1 MTRHKLHTLK
11 LATGSSWISKW
22 WINVVELCSRS
33 DRSSLA
39 TTLHVGWIS
48 WIGWIGLGG
57 FHQFKTIFGFVPY
70 SYFSSYIFVLYMHLF
85 MFFFQHSS
93 CTPFGLI
100 CFNHR
105 TSRQGPHCQHFRLQV
120 FGFFGTPMAEAL
132 RKSQH
137 GEHLNAMKV
146 GSEKL
151 WSGATWES
159 PLNQFMPGG
168 TGKVWPFTDSCRKM
182 GANYAETQG
191 GTILGMGGLIQVHLK
206 IGGSTFQALGFA
218 IRIFHKRWSV
228 SVS

>member
-1 MTRHKLHTLK
+1 MQLH
-11 LATGSSWISKW
+11 
-22 WINVVELCSRS
+22 LCS
-33 DRSSLA
+33 
-39 TTLHVGWIS
+39 LHASIHV
-48 WIGWIGLGG
+48 
-57 FHQFKTIFGFVPY
+57 F
-70 SYFSSYIFVLYMHLF
+70 FSIHLVNPLWVDLL
-85 MFFFQHSS
+85 H
-93 CTPFGLI
+93 
-100 CFNHR
+100 HR

-146 GSEKL
+146 GCEKL

-191 GTILGMGGLIQVHLK
+191 GKILGMGGLIQVHLK
-206 IGGSTFQALGFA
+206 MGGLDIPGVGFCYTY
-218 IRIFHKRWSV
+218 IS
-228 SVS
+228 

>member
-11 LATGSSWISKW
+11 LATGSSWICKW

-48 WIGWIGLGG
+48 WIGYIGVGG
-57 FHQFKTIFGFVPY
+57 FHQFKTIFEFVPY
-70 SYFSSYIFVLYMHLF
+70 SYFCSYIFVLYMHLF
-85 MFFFQHSS
+85 MFFSAFILYPLWVDLLH
-93 CTPFGLI
+93 P
-100 CFNHR
+100 R

-120 FGFFGTPMAEAL
+120 FGFFGTAMAEAL

-191 GTILGMGGLIQVHLK
+191 GKILGMGGVDSGASK
-206 IGGSTFQALGFA
+206 NGGLDIPGVGFYYTF
-218 IRIFHKRWSV
+218 IS
-228 SVS
+228 

>member
-1 MTRHKLHTLK
+1 M
-11 LATGSSWISKW
+11 
-22 WINVVELCSRS
+22 
-33 DRSSLA
+33 
-39 TTLHVGWIS
+39 
-48 WIGWIGLGG
+48 
-57 FHQFKTIFGFVPY
+57 FVPY

-85 MFFFQHSS
+85 MFFSAFIFYPLWVDLLH
-93 CTPFGLI
+93 
-100 CFNHR
+100 HR
-105 TSRQGPHCQHFRLQV
+105 TSRQGSHCQHFRLQV

-191 GTILGMGGLIQVHLK
+191 GKILGMGGLIQVHLK
-206 IGGSTFQALGFA
+206 KWEARHSRGWVLLYIYFIKDEVYQFHNTKICRFQEKSFWSSIWDILSSPHCGGCKAHPLGSS
-218 IRIFHKRWSV
+218 WSGAYAMAR
-228 SVS
+228 